1 MEREYKI
8 CSRCVMDSSDPCITF
23 NEEGVC
29 NHCTE
34 YQQRAKTIIKH
45 GEEGRAELKKVIDDA
60 KTKGKD
66 NQYDCII
73 GLSGGVDSSYV
84 AYKVKKL
91 GLRPLAVH
99 FDSGWNSEQAV
110 KNIEN
115 IVQKLGIDLYT
126 HVCDWRE
133 MKDLQL
139 SYFKAGV
146 INADIPMDH
155 AFMVVLHKI
164 ARKKNIKY
172 FFSGHN
178 FETEAI
184 LPKSWVYKA
193 TDSTNIKAIQH
204 KFGSV
209 KLKHFPLESIVMNL
223 YARFI
228 FGLKKVNLLDFEKYD
243 KAEAMTLIENELGW
257 KYYGGKHYES
267 IFTRFYQGYYLPK
280 RFNVDKRRAHLST
293 LINSGQITREA
304 ALEALAK
311 PSYPDEKLLQQD
323 MEFVPKKLGISVDEL
338 QKIMD
343 EPIHDHEEYEN
354 DQGVRNVIKK
364 VGGIV
369 LGKQIQL

>member
-1 MEREYKI
+1 
-8 CSRCVMDSSDPCITF
+8 MDTSDPCISF
-23 NEEGVC
+23 DSNGVC

-34 YQQRAKTIIKH
+34 YLERAKVCIKH
-45 GEEGRAELKKVIDDA
+45 DEKGALELQQILADA
-60 KTKGKD
+60 REKGK
-66 NQYDCII
+66 NNPYDCII

-84 AYKVKKL
+84 AYKIKKM

-133 MKDLQL
+133 MRDLQL

-164 ARKKNIKY
+164 AKEKKIKY

-184 LPKSWVYKA
+184 LPRAWVYKA
-193 TDSTNIKAIQH
+193 TDATNLHAIQK
-204 KFGSV
+204 KFGTV
-209 KLKHFPLESIVMNL
+209 KLKQFPTESIVSNL
-223 YARFI
+223 ISRFVL
-228 FGLKKVNLLDFEKYD
+228 GLKKVNLLDYEPYD
-243 KAEAMTLIENELGW
+243 KSAAMSLIEDELGW

-267 IFTRFYQGYYLPK
+267 VFTRFYQGYYLPK

-293 LINSGQITREA
+293 LINSGQLSRED
-304 ALEALAK
+304 ALIELEK

-323 MEFVPKKLGISVDEL
+323 MEFVPKKLGIGLAEFQRIL
-338 QKIMD
+338 D
-343 EPIHDHEEYEN
+343 EPIHEHTDYPTDE
-354 DQGVRNVIKK
+354 GLRKLIKS
-364 VGGIV
+364 VGGLI
-369 LGKQIQL
+369 LGKKIQL

>member
-1 MEREYKI
+1 MVETYNI
-8 CSRCVMDSSDPCITF
+8 CAKCVMDSSDSCITF
-23 NEEGVC
+23 NEKGVC
-29 NHCTE
+29 NHCIE
-34 YQQRAKTIIKH
+34 YQQRAKTSIKH
-45 GEEGRAELKKVIDDA
+45 GEEGRLELQKIIDDA
-60 KTKGKD
+60 KTKGKA

-84 AYKVKKL
+84 AYKAKKL

-164 ARKKNIKY
+164 AREKNIKY

-193 TDSTNIKAIQH
+193 TDSTNIKSIQQ

-228 FGLKKVNLLDFEKYD
+228 FGLKKVNILDFEKYD

-280 RFNVDKRRAHLST
+280 RFNIDKRRAHLST
-293 LINSGQITREA
+293 LINSGQITRED
-304 ALEALAK
+304 ALAELVK

-323 MEFVPKKLGISVDEL
+323 IEFVPKKLGISVSEF
-338 QKIMD
+338 QKIMS
-343 EPIHDHEEYEN
+343 EPIHDHEEYNN
-354 DQGVRNVIKK
+354 DKGVRNVIKK
-364 VGGIV
+364 VGRLV

>member
-1 MEREYKI
+1 MGQEYKI
-8 CSRCVMDSSDPCITF
+8 CSRCVMDTTDPSITF
-23 NEEGVC
+23 NEVGIC
-29 NHCTE
+29 NHCID
-34 YQQRAKTIIKH
+34 YQERAKTIIKH
-45 GEEGRAELKKVIDDA
+45 DEEGRVELQKIIDDA
-60 KTKGKD
+60 KDKGKGRD
-66 NQYDCII
+66 YDCII

-84 AYKVKKL
+84 AYKVKRL

-115 IVQKLGIDLYT
+115 IVQKLEIDLYT

-133 MKDLQL
+133 MRDLQL

-155 AFMVVLHKI
+155 AFMVVLHNI

-184 LPKSWVYKA
+184 LPKDWVYKA
-193 TDSTNIKAIQH
+193 TDSTNIKAIQK

-209 KLKHFPLESIVMNL
+209 HLKHFPLESIIMNL
-223 YARFI
+223 YTRFV
-228 FGLKKVNLLDFEKYD
+228 FGLKKVNILDFEKYN
-243 KAEAMTLIENELGW
+243 KAEAMALIETELGW

-267 IFTRFYQGYYLPK
+267 IFTRFYQGYYLPM

-293 LINSGQITREA
+293 LINSGQMERAE
-304 ALEALAK
+304 ALEELK
-311 PSYPDEKLLQQD
+311 KQSYPDEKLLQQD
-323 MEFVPKKLGISVDEL
+323 MEFVPKKLGISVSEF
-338 QKIMD
+338 QKIMS
-343 EPIHDHEEYEN
+343 EPVHSHKDYAN
-354 DQGVRNVIKK
+354 DQWIRNLIKM
-364 VGGIV
+364 VGGII
-369 LGKQIQL
+369 LGKKIQL

>member
-1 MEREYKI
+1 MVEIYNI
-8 CSRCVMDSSDPCITF
+8 CNKCVMDTSDSAITF
-23 NEEGVC
+23 DKKGIC
-29 NHCTE
+29 NHCNE
-34 YQQRAKTIIKH
+34 YLERAKVSLKH
-45 GEEGRAELKKVIDDA
+45 HEKGQLELQNILTDA
-60 KTKGKD
+60 KKTGKGH
-66 NQYDCII
+66 QYDCII

-84 AYKVKKL
+84 AYKIKKL

-133 MKDLQL
+133 MRDLQL
-139 SYFKAGV
+139 SYFRAGV

-184 LPKSWVYKA
+184 LPRSWAYKA
-193 TDSTNIKAIQH
+193 TDVKNIKAIQ
-204 KFGSV
+204 KRFGSI
-209 KLKHFPLESIVMNL
+209 KLKQFPLESIVKNL
-223 YARFI
+223 YTRFI
-228 FGLKKVNLLDFEKYD
+228 FGFKKVDLLDFEQYD
-243 KAEAMTLIENELGW
+243 KATAMALIENELGW

-293 LINSGQITREA
+293 LINSGQISREDA
-304 ALEALAK
+304 MSELNK
-311 PSYPDEKLLQQD
+311 PSYPDDKLLQQD
-323 MEFVPKKLGISVDEL
+323 MEFVPKKLGISL
-338 QKIMD
+338 QQLRMIME
-343 EPIHDHEEYEN
+343 EPTHEHEEYDN
-354 DQGVRNVIKK
+354 DKSTRELIKK
-364 VGGIV
+364 VGGLV
-369 LGKQIQL
+369 LGKKIQL